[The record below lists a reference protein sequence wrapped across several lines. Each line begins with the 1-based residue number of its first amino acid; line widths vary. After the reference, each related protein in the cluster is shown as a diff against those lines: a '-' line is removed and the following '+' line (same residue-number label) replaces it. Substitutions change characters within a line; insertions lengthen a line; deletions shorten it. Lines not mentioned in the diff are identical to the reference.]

1 MSDQTVFSS
10 ERDQELLALINMTGY
25 LMGVAGAVGASSA
38 LEHLNAARD
47 ALAAELE
54 CQDGNTLSKDKLLHW
69 ASARAGSC

>member
-1 MSDQTVFSS
+1 MSDQTVYSS

-54 CQDGNTLSKDKLLHW
+54 SQNGNTLDKANLLHW
-69 ASARAGSC
+69 ASARTGSC